1 MRHGKRIPA
10 LVLYPV
16 AWSLLI
22 LVLLVLIEGAA
33 SWALAVRSVAFG
45 DPSDR
50 HTRYDSLLGWSSEP
64 GRIVEQAYGPGAPV
78 RINSL
83 GFRGEEIDPV
93 TREGRVRM
101 VCSGDSFTFGEGV
114 GNGRDWC
121 HVLARLNESLEPVN
135 MGQPGYGVDQA
146 YLWYMRDGLPLNPD
160 VHVFAFV
167 EGGFTRML
175 TAVRYGAGKPILRV
189 SGGQLEVGNVPVPR
203 LRHTIGRAIERAELR
218 LVRLGSGLRRRLAK
232 YGNTNAVEAVPPV
245 ASLLFDRL
253 RDVNERQGIATILV
267 YLPTEVDL
275 RKPSGMLEMVE
286 SLAADLGLN
295 LVDLTP
301 ALRVLPAHE
310 AAGMFLADGHYSVEG
325 NRWVAEVLSKRLRA
339 LGVPGV
345 SQPVAGR
352 PAAEVRF
359 AAGSPALLGDGG
371 VRPEAVQAVDRSD
384 TVLADE

>member
-10 LVLYPV
+10 LVLYP
-16 AWSLLI
+16 ASWSLLI

-33 SWALAVRSVAFG
+33 SWALAVRSVAFRE
-45 DPSDR
+45 PPDR

-64 GRIVEQAYGPGAPV
+64 GRIVEQAYGPGAPI

-83 GFRGEEIDPV
+83 GFRGEEIDSGA
-93 TREGRVRM
+93 REGRV
-101 VCSGDSFTFGEGV
+101 VCSGDSFTFGQGV
-114 GNGRDWC
+114 GNGQDWC
-121 HVLARLNESLEPVN
+121 HGLARLNESLEPVN

-167 EGGFTRML
+167 EGDFTRML
-175 TAVRYGAGKPILRV
+175 TAVMYGTGKPILRV
-189 SGGQLEVGNVPVPR
+189 SGGQLEVRNVPVPR

-218 LVRLGSGLRRRLAK
+218 LVRLGSGLRRRLAND
-232 YGNTNAVEAVPPV
+232 GNTNAVEAVLPV
-245 ASLLFDRL
+245 ASLLFERL

-267 YLPTEVDL
+267 YLPTEVNL

-301 ALRVLPAHE
+301 ALRMLPAHE

-325 NRWVAEVLSKRLRA
+325 NRWVAEVLSERLRA

-345 SQPVAGR
+345 SQPAS
-352 PAAEVRF
+352 AN
-359 AAGSPALLGDGG
+359 
-371 VRPEAVQAVDRSD
+371 
-384 TVLADE
+384 